1 MFVVIFNLN
10 VQIMKHATLLILL
23 TFLMAASLKAQDG
36 KRTRLAFVLSPQI
49 SWLNS
54 DDASVDGN
62 GNLFGYNFGV
72 VMDRFFDTNY
82 AFSTGLMVNT
92 TGGKLK
98 YPGAP
103 DIEPFNADY
112 TSTYR
117 LKYIEVPLSLK
128 LITNEFRRSRY
139 YGQFG
144 LYTQYNIKTN
154 DGDGNS
160 ISKEVNFFDMGYQ
173 IGGGMEYSVGGSTYL
188 MLGLIYSGGFMDVT
202 DYYIDD
208 KATLNRFTFQFGVI
222 F

>member
-1 MFVVIFNLN
+1 MR
-10 VQIMKHATLLILL
+10 QSTLLVILGLFLL
-23 TFLMAASLKAQDG
+23 TTINAQEN
-36 KRTRLAFVLSPQI
+36 KRTRLSFVLSPQI
-49 SWLNS
+49 SWLNA
-54 DDASVDGN
+54 DDKSVDGN

-82 AFSTGLMVNT
+82 AFSTGLTINT

-98 YPGAP
+98 YEGDKP
-103 DIEPFNADY
+103 DFIDGNTA
-112 TSTYR
+112 TYR
-117 LKYIEVPLSLK
+117 LKYIEVPLALK
-128 LITNEFRRSRY
+128 LITNEFHRSRY

-160 ISKEVNFFDMGYQ
+160 ISSEVNFFDMGYQ
-173 IGGGMEYSVGGSTYL
+173 LGGGMEYSLGSDTYL

-202 DYYIDD
+202 DNDYDG
-208 KATLNRFTFQFGVI
+208 KASLNRLTFQFGII